1 MRRHVMKAEAKL
13 AELGLQLPTAPAPIA
28 NYVRAVRVGNLL
40 FVSGHGPTRDGKYLF
55 TGKLGT
61 DLPVDD
67 GYKAAQLV
75 CLNCLASVRE
85 ALGDLDRVKRVVKL
99 LGMVNS
105 APDFGQQPE
114 VINGASDLLVQL
126 YGEAGRHARSAVGMG
141 ALPRGISVE
150 IEMILEV
157 E

>member
-1 MRRHVMKAEAKL
+1 MKAEAKL
-13 AELGLQLPTAPAPIA
+13 AELGLPLPAAPGPIA

-55 TGKLGT
+55 TGKLGK
-61 DLPVDD
+61 DLTVDD

-105 APDFGQQPE
+105 APDFGHQPE

-126 YGEAGRHARSAVGMG
+126 YGDSGRHARSAVGMG
-141 ALPRGISVE
+141 ALPRNIAVE

-157 E
+157 A